1 MGRADKE
8 NYLGLRTDKKVIAR
22 EITEEDSGENY
33 MGG

>member
-8 NYLGLRTDKKVIAR
+8 NYLGLKIDKNVIAR
-22 EITEEDSGENY
+22 EITEEDFGENY